1 MIVLAD
7 TSVWVDLWRHGN
19 ARFARLLDQ
28 NRVVVHPFVLGE
40 LALGRLTPRAETLR
54 HLSALDTPRVA
65 EYGEVLA
72 LIDRA
77 PLWGRGVGWVDAHLL
92 ASALLDRLRLWTLDR
107 RLSTVAHDL
116 GVSAPMTPR

>member
-7 TSVWVDLWRHGN
+7 TSLWVDLWRHGN
-19 ARFARLLDQ
+19 TRFARLLDQ

-40 LALGRLTPRAETLR
+40 IALGRINPRTDVLR
-54 HLSALDTPRVA
+54 HLGALDRPRVA
-65 EYGEVLA
+65 EQREVLA
-72 LIDRA
+72 LVERV

-107 RLSTVAHDL
+107 RLTAVAHDL
-116 GVSAPMTPR
+116 GVALPA